1 MNRMRLRSG
10 DRVVLLVAVVVAIL
24 CCVQIWRPRASGK
37 TVVILSPAGETQ
49 LSLSRDHTM
58 TVQGERGI
66 LLTVT
71 VADNRVC
78 VQESGCP
85 DQVCVNSGWL
95 SQNGQGAACVPAGV
109 SIRVIGEANVDG
121 VTS

>member
-1 MNRMRLRSG
+1 MNRMGLRSG
-10 DRVVLLVAVVVAIL
+10 DRVVLLVAAVVAIL

-37 TVVILSPAGETQ
+37 TVVILSPSGETQ
-49 LSLSRDHTM
+49 LSLSHDRTV
-58 TVQGERGI
+58 TVQGKQGI
-66 LLTVT
+66 SLTVT

-85 DQVCVNSGWL
+85 DQVCVHSGWL
-95 SQNGQGAACVPAGV
+95 SQNGQVAACVPAGV
-109 SIRVIGEANVDG
+109 SVRVIGATVVDG